1 MANWFTILV
10 TTLPLLGAVAFSAP
24 EPAKISGKTMGTS
37 YSVKYVLPAKTK
49 DGIKALSKKIRD
61 RLVDLNRALSTWD
74 RNSEISKSSNW
85 PSLKAFPVG
94 QDFLATAQIAHV
106 ISKSTGGSFDPT
118 MAPLVNLWGFGPN
131 KVNGPP
137 TIKQVVTLQKS
148 IGYEKIAIQSQPP
161 ALNKAHA
168 AISLDYSAI
177 AKGYAVDEVGKIL
190 ELSGIYHFMVE
201 IGGEVLAKGE
211 KRPGSPW
218 RIAIEKPIDGIRTI
232 GRVME
237 IRDRAIATSGD
248 YRNFY
253 KAKGARFSHILDPRT
268 GFPVKHKTASVTV
281 IDRTCAEADG
291 LATALM
297 VMGHQEGLKWAQKHR
312 KTVLFIVREGEGF
325 REYQTADFQEFLAH

>member
-148 IGYEKIAIQSQPP
+148 IG
-161 ALNKAHA
+161 
-168 AISLDYSAI
+168 
-177 AKGYAVDEVGKIL
+177 
-190 ELSGIYHFMVE
+190 
-201 IGGEVLAKGE
+201 
-211 KRPGSPW
+211 
-218 RIAIEKPIDGIRTI
+218 
-232 GRVME
+232 
-237 IRDRAIATSGD
+237 
-248 YRNFY
+248 
-253 KAKGARFSHILDPRT
+253 
-268 GFPVKHKTASVTV
+268 
-281 IDRTCAEADG
+281 
-291 LATALM
+291 
-297 VMGHQEGLKWAQKHR
+297 
-312 KTVLFIVREGEGF
+312 
-325 REYQTADFQEFLAH
+325 